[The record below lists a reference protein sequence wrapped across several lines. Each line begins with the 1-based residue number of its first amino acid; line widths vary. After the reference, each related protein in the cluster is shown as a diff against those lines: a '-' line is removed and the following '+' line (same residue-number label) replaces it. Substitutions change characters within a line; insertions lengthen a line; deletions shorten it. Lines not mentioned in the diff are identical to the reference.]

1 MSGEDLD
8 GQLLDNICWNSS
20 GKLLAG
26 SMDNMVNIWGV
37 GGKSYL
43 NKVNRYTWWIFAIFT
58 RKTTFMSSCLLFCT
72 PSPF

>member
-26 SMDNMVNIWGV
+26 SMDNMVNIWGI
-37 GGKSYL
+37 GGRLKKLEIKINYMVEIKKKIL
-43 NKVNRYTWWIFAIFT
+43 T
-58 RKTTFMSSCLLFCT
+58 REKISIINYNYKDLS
-72 PSPF
+72 

>member
-26 SMDNMVNIWGV
+26 SMDNMVNIWGI
-37 GGKSYL
+37 GGKSL
-43 NKVNRYTWWIFAIFT
+43 ITKLASWIT
-58 RKTTFMSSCLLFCT
+58 YY
-72 PSPF
+72 